1 MTIKNVEKV
10 SSIRQWKRGT
20 TLTIGDSMLAGIEQK
35 RISGNRNVKVRIF
48 PGFTTHHMYNYL
60 KPLLKKNPDNIIL
73 HIGTNKLVNETSRE
87 ILNGILSLK
96 NFIEKL
102 RRKFKVIVSNIIYRS
117 DNGKAYL
124 TVKNVCDRLDAV
136 NIDVVETV

>member
-1 MTIKNVEKV
+1 M
-10 SSIRQWKRGT
+10 SC
-20 TLTIGDSMLAGIEQK
+20 
-35 RISGNRNVKVRIF
+35 
-48 PGFTTHHMYNYL
+48 
-60 KPLLKKNPDNIIL
+60 IL
-73 HIGTNKLVNETSRE
+73 HIETNKSVNETSRE

-96 NFIEKL
+96 NLIEKL

-124 TVKNVCDRLDAV
+124 TVKNVYDRRDAV